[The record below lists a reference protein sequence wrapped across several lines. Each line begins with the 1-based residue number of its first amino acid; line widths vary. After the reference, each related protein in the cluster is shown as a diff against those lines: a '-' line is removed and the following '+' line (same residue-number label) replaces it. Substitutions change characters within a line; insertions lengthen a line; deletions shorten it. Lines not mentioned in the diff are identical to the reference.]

1 MTTPDFLLQAS
12 RLIDTTAREIARLA
26 REAGDGIKDAH
37 PRVVINMLA
46 NVSEICRDER
56 SMLINLRKDKP

>member
-12 RLIDTTAREIARLA
+12 RLIDATVRLIARAA
-26 REAGDGIKDAH
+26 RDAGDTIDDAH
-37 PRVVINMLA
+37 PRVVINMLT

-56 SMLINLRKDKP
+56 SLLITFRKEKP